1 MTAIHTLPAP
11 VIPDEEID
19 WDAIITEDETPV
31 DNYITEHDY
40 TFLTVPLNDNFVH
53 SIHGKR
59 FIVVSDVG
67 IFSEPKEPP
76 IVPDV
81 FLSLGLQ
88 ISPDQ
93 SHKRNRSYFM
103 WLTGKPPEVV
113 IEIVSNQEGGED
125 TTKLARYAHLG
136 VKYYAI
142 YDPLHELSNQ
152 TLRFFVLRNQRYVR
166 ATDTWMPDV
175 ELGLTLWTGEYRGL
189 EGDWLRWCDRNG
201 QVIPTGA
208 ELFIQERVRSER
220 ALEQAEAERE
230 RAEAER
236 ERAETERE
244 RAEAE
249 RERAETERERAEAER
264 ERAEQE
270 YLRAQRLAERLRQL
284 GVTDV
289 E

>member
-1 MTAIHTLPAP
+1 MAVNEALVRQQFAE
-11 VIPDEEID
+11 DEVD
-19 WDAIITEDETPV
+19 WDAIITEDQAPV
-31 DNYITEHDY
+31 DNYVTEHDY

-59 FIVVSDVG
+59 FIIVSDVG
-67 IFSEPKEPP
+67 IFPAPKEPP

-125 TTKLARYAHLG
+125 TTKLARYARLG
-136 VKYYAI
+136 MKYYAI
-142 YDPLHELSNQ
+142 YDPLHELSDV
-152 TLRFFVLRNQRYVR
+152 TLRFFVLRDRRYVEV
-166 ATDTWMPDV
+166 AQTWMPDV
-175 ELGLTLWTGEYRGL
+175 ELGLTLWQGEYRGL
-189 EGDWLRWCDRNG
+189 EGEWLRWCDRYG
-201 QVIPTGA
+201 EVIPTAA
-208 ELFIQERVRSER
+208 ELFSRERVRSER
-220 ALEQAEAERE
+220 ALEQAEFERE

-236 ERAETERE
+236 ERAEAA
-244 RAEAE
+244 RA
-249 RERAETERERAEAER
+249 R
-264 ERAEQE
+264 
-270 YLRAQRLAERLRQL
+270 AERLADRLAQL

-289 E
+289 D